1 MPKVTKQSIKKKKA
15 RRRPAKGVVR
25 GMRSGSRIVPID
37 EWEGGGIKINIYGR
51 NGTGKTWM
59 ACTFPK
65 PLLVVGFEDGTKTVK
80 KVKGVE
86 FARVQ
91 AKPEEKNI
99 WAINELEELSKK
111 ARSFKTV
118 VLDTVTS
125 LQDQVLCDILG
136 LDQTPVQSSWG
147 AVSRDQYRKRSER
160 TREFMRLFLDLPIHV
175 VALAQE
181 KDHSNKEEA
190 TSDGEVLDP
199 FIASSLGATTC
210 GWLHDACDYICQT
223 FIREQFEIKE
233 IKLRGKKKPAERQVK
248 TGEIEYCLRT
258 LPHPMYA
265 CKLRLDRGV
274 EVPDVIVDPSY
285 QRIQELIDQ

>member
-1 MPKVTKQSIKKKKA
+1 MPKVVKQSIKKKKA
-15 RRRPAKGVVR
+15 KRRPAKNAA
-25 GMRSGSRIVPID
+25 SRIVPID
-37 EWEGGGIKINIYGR
+37 EWGGGGIKINLYGR
-51 NGTGKTWM
+51 NGTGKTAL

-65 PLLVVGFEDGTKTVK
+65 PLLLIGFEDGTKTVK
-80 KVKGVE
+80 KVKGVK

-91 AKPEEKNI
+91 PAASAKAYGLSELRAIAEEAGKEF
-99 WAINELEELSKK
+99 A
-111 ARSFKTV
+111 TV
-118 VLDTVTS
+118 VMDTVTS
-125 LQDQVLCDILG
+125 LQDLVLCDILG
-136 LDQTPVQSSWG
+136 LDQSPVQSSWG

-199 FIASSLGATTC
+199 FMASSLGATTC

-223 FIREQFEIKE
+223 FIREQTE
-233 IKLRGKKKPAERQVK
+233 GKKIKVRKKTVIRQIK
-248 TGEIEYCLRT
+248 TGKTEYCLRT

-265 CKLRLDRGV
+265 CKLRVDRNTELP
-274 EVPDVIVDPSY
+274 EVITDPSY
-285 QRIQELIDQ
+285 QKISRLIDQ

>member
-1 MPKVTKQSIKKKKA
+1 MPKVTKQSVKKKKA
-15 RRRPAKGVVR
+15 RRRPAKGVL
-25 GMRSGSRIVPID
+25 SRIVPVG
-37 EWEGGGIKINIYGR
+37 EWEGGGIKINLYGR
-51 NGTGKTWM
+51 NGTGKTAL

-65 PLLVVGFEDGTKTVK
+65 PLLLVGFEDGTKTVK

-91 AKPEEKNI
+91 PIASDKA
-99 WAINELEELSKK
+99 WGLNELGVLAEK
-111 ARSFKTV
+111 AGNDFVTV
-118 VLDTVTS
+118 VMDTVTS

-147 AVSRDQYRKRSER
+147 AVSRDQYRQRSEK
-160 TREFMRLFLDLPIHV
+160 TREFMRLFLNLPIHV

-190 TSDGEVLDP
+190 ASDGEVLDP

-223 FIREQFEIKE
+223 FIREQTESKQVTI
-233 IKLRGKKKPAERQVK
+233 GKKQVTRQIK
-248 TGEIEYCLRT
+248 TGKTEYCLRT

-285 QRIQELIDQ
+285 QRISKLID